1 MSASQ
6 ASRNRPPGVSIWQYC
21 IFTLD
26 FNMHAVVIPGSSTGG
41 SAALFQGYTG
51 CFEKKVTLE
60 NVNSAQDIRDMD
72 LQSEILLE
80 NDMELYIQL

>member
-1 MSASQ
+1 MTGLTLYKAS
-6 ASRNRPPGVSIWQYC
+6 
-21 IFTLD
+21 
-26 FNMHAVVIPGSSTGG
+26 
-41 SAALFQGYTG
+41 G